1 MATQTHNPIPV
12 TVLTGF
18 LGAGKTTL
26 LQRSLAQPGGLRI
39 GVLVNDF
46 GELNIDAALV
56 RRVDSEVI
64 ELSNGCVCC
73 QMNNDLLG
81 SVLSMASA
89 NDRPDHIVIEASGIA
104 QPLGIT
110 AALHD
115 ELLAP
120 HVFVESVIAIVDAE
134 AYPALSFSDGELA
147 LAQMVVAD
155 MVLLN
160 KCDLAEQAA
169 LDALSADIRV
179 IAPRARLIPT
189 QHCNVPLELIMGSV
203 DARRVIRIDDSK
215 PVGTTNR
222 SPQNAHGFVSLSWSA
237 PGELDPNAF
246 HDFVRTLPLTVVR
259 GKGFVCFSHGD
270 PRCAVF
276 QLVGKRS
283 ELIVDPDRQTDG
295 NALVFIGRALDQK
308 KILAALDACVVSGI
322 PLR

>member
-1 MATQTHNPIPV
+1 MATQTRKPIPV

-26 LQRSLAQPGGLRI
+26 LQRILAQPRGLRM

-56 RRVDSEVI
+56 RHVDSGVI

-120 HVFVESVIAIVDAE
+120 HVVVESVIAVVDAE
-134 AYPALSFSDGELA
+134 AYPRLSFSDGELA

-160 KCDLAEQAA
+160 KCDLAEPAA
-169 LDALSADIRV
+169 LDTLSADIRV
-179 IAPRARLIPT
+179 IAPRARLILT
-189 QHCNVPLELIMGSV
+189 ERCDVPLELILGPQDDYRSSRA
-203 DARRVIRIDDSK
+203 DAGVPEGVPKGALQS
-215 PVGTTNR
+215 
-222 SPQNAHGFVSLSWSA
+222 AHGFESLSWAA
-237 PGELDPNAF
+237 PGDLDPDAF
-246 HDFVRTLPLTVVR
+246 RECVRTLPLAVVR
-259 GKGFVCFSHGD
+259 GKGFVRFSRGE

-283 ELIVDPDRQTDG
+283 ELIIDPDRQVER
-295 NALVFIGRALDQK
+295 NALVFIGRALDRQ
-308 KILAALDACVVSGI
+308 KILTALDACVVPRI